1 MKKLIALIA
10 LVVLCGSLTFAGST
24 PTTPNN
30 GGTRPYDNNGGKH
43 GTAGFTSTLIN
54 PLILTNTTNGLTS
67 LGTFVVNAAQA
78 YSLATPTNWP
88 TSDPIVT
95 WTVTGEVNQKY
106 SVRVKDMLDP
116 GSYDANGNANISYTG
131 QWYYDLGYISG
142 YPAAHKLWT
151 GLTQGI
157 WSKGGFSLIQDPSTP
172 GYTPDFY
179 TFELTSVTA
188 LLHGTGNIDLNIEV
202 SYNQY

>member
-24 PTTPNN
+24 PTNNN

-54 PLILTNTTNGLTS
+54 PLILTNTTNGQT

-88 TSDPIVT
+88 ANGDPIVT
-95 WTVTGEVNQKY
+95 WTVTGEVGQRY

-116 GSYDANGNANISYTG
+116 GSYDGKGNANISYTG
-131 QWYYDLGYISG
+131 QWYYDLGYLSG
-142 YPAAHKLWT
+142 YPAVHTPWA

-157 WSKGGFSLIQDPSTP
+157 WSKGGFSLIQDPTTVH
-172 GYTPDFY
+172 YTPDLY